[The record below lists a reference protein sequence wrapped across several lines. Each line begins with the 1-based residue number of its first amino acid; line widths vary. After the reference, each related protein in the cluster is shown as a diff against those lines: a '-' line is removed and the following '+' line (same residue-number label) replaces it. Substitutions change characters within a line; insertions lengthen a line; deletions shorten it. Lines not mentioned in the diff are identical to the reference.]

1 MMPNPSAS
9 PFVQHPRTSR
19 LLLASMVLALAMGC
33 GFFSPTPTPIRTVRS
48 QQIPGAHTLVVF
60 LPGRGGDPEDFQR
73 EGFEKIVA
81 EAGPNT
87 DTIAVDAHLG
97 YYRNRTVVT
106 RLQEDVIRPARA
118 AGYDRIVLVG
128 ISMGGLGAVLYA
140 KQQPQ
145 DIAAVVLIAPFLGD
159 KPVLEEIERAGGLR
173 SWIPTE
179 PLPEADY
186 QRELWQWLKGYTN
199 PQATRPPLY
208 LGFGTED
215 RFTQSHRLLA
225 AALPSA
231 QVFPAPGQHTWEPW
245 RVVFRQI
252 LMAGATTP
260 PK

>member
-1 MMPNPSAS
+1 MMHNPSA
-9 PFVQHPRTSR
+9 PPTERCPRTSR
-19 LLLASMVLALAMGC
+19 MLTATMALALIVGC
-33 GFFSPTPTPIRTVRS
+33 GFFRPTPTPIRTVRA
-48 QQIPGAHTLVVF
+48 QQVPGAHTLIVF
-60 LPGRGGDPEDFQR
+60 LPGRGGDPEDFQQQ
-73 EGFEKIVA
+73 GFEQIVA
-81 EAGPNT
+81 EAGLPA

-173 SWIPTE
+173 SWSPKE

-199 PQATRPPLY
+199 PLAARPPLY

-215 RFTQSHRLLA
+215 RFAQSHRLLA
-225 AALPSA
+225 GVLPSA

-252 LMAGATTP
+252 LKAGAATP
-260 PK
+260 PR